1 MIQQSD
7 RAVNTPRPTST
18 HSCDTCTRPAGTV
31 APITID
37 TTTRNL
43 CRFCRH
49 SLMYGRLSNI
59 LRLVDRFFDG
69 MVTA

>member
-1 MIQQSD
+1 MLQQNP
-7 RAVNTPRPTST
+7 RAVNTPRPTSA
-18 HSCDTCTRPAGTV
+18 HQCDTCTRPAGTV

-37 TTTRNL
+37 TTTRQC

-49 SLMYGRLSNI
+49 SLRYARIGNI
-59 LRLVDRFFDG
+59 LRLIDRFFDG